1 MNDDHF
7 SVPREAILLIAGMGS
22 RLRPLTDDRPKCLL
36 EIGADPL
43 LVRLLRQLSSLGIE
57 RVVLATG
64 YLSAVVETV
73 LKSFDEL
80 PELVFA
86 ENQRYEQTNNA
97 ESLRLAMPHVQG
109 RPFLL
114 CDGDVLLRDASA
126 LSLLVKEGRW
136 NVLTMIA
143 RDDLGD
149 EEMKIIAEG
158 EEQRIVGLS
167 KKLDPALCQ
176 GESLGLQKIG
186 GETVAVLAE
195 RLEAMSDEERAS
207 SYYEDIFAALIET
220 GHDFYALPVRAD
232 GWTEID
238 TVEDLD
244 DARRLFESWDV
255 C

>member
-7 SVPREAILLIAGMGS
+7 SVPRDAILLIAGIGS
-22 RLRPLTDDRPKCLL
+22 RLRPLTDERPKCLL
-36 EIGADPL
+36 EIGGAPL
-43 LVRLLRQLSSLGIE
+43 LVRLLSQLSSLGIE

-64 YLSAVVETV
+64 YLSALVATV
-73 LKSFDEL
+73 LKSFNGL

-86 ENQRYEQTNNA
+86 ENRGYGQTNNA

-126 LSLLVKEGRW
+126 LSLLANDRRW

-143 RDDLGD
+143 RNDLGE
-149 EEMKIIAEG
+149 EEMKIISEG
-158 EEQRIVGLS
+158 EEGRILRLS
-167 KKLDPALCQ
+167 KKLEPALCQ

-186 GETVAVLAE
+186 GETIAVLAE
-195 RLEAMSDEERAS
+195 RLEEMSDEERAS
-207 SYYEDIFAALIET
+207 SYYEDIFAVLIEA
-220 GHDFYALPVRAD
+220 GHDFYALPVQAE